1 MPSRSLSGR
10 KAPKPSLTPDDERL
24 VEAFL
29 EMLAAERGAA
39 ANTLD
44 SYLRDLSDCGRFLG
58 SRDSEL
64 ERAGSEDLRA
74 YVAALAA
81 AGRSPRTAA
90 RRLSAIR
97 QFYRFL
103 FAEDLRGDDPA
114 AGLDAPRRGRSLP
127 KLLSEAE
134 VDLLL
139 QTARERQGPEGVR
152 LLALLELLYATGL
165 RVSEL
170 VCLPLDAV
178 ARDPMVLIVRGKG
191 ARERLVPLSAP
202 SRAAVAQFLGVRE
215 RFLGGSRDSRW
226 LFPSRGAS
234 GHLTRHR
241 VGQLLKELACEAG
254 IDPARVSP
262 HVLRH
267 AFASHLLDHGADLR
281 SVQKMLGHADIST
294 TQIYT
299 HVLDERLKAL
309 VRDHHPLGRARSAP
323 ARKPVAAAKR
333 G

>member
-1 MPSRSLSGR
+1 
-10 KAPKPSLTPDDERL
+10 
-24 VEAFL
+24 
-29 EMLAAERGAA
+29 MLAAERGAA

-44 SYLRDLSDCGRFLG
+44 SYLRDLSDCARFLIG
-58 SRDSEL
+58 RDSDL
-64 ERAGSEDLRA
+64 ARATSEDLRA

-97 QFYRFL
+97 QVYRFL
-103 FAEDLRGDDPA
+103 FTEGLRGDDPA

-139 QTARERQGPEGVR
+139 QTVRERHSPEGVR
-152 LLALLELLYATGL
+152 LEALLELLYATGL

-178 ARDPMVLIVRGKG
+178 ARDPVVLIVRGKG
-191 ARERLVPLSAP
+191 ERERLVPLSEPA
-202 SRAAVAQFLGVRE
+202 RAAVADFLGVRE
-215 RFLGGSRDSRW
+215 RFLSGRKDSRW
-226 LFPSRGAS
+226 LFPSRGES

-241 VGQLLKELACEAG
+241 VGQLLKDLAREAG
-254 IDPARVSP
+254 IDPTRVSP

-267 AFASHLLDHGADLR
+267 AFATHLLDHGADLR

-309 VRDHHPLGRARSAP
+309 VRDHHPLGAGRAKDR
-323 ARKPVAAAKR
+323 
-333 G
+333 

>member
-1 MPSRSLSGR
+1 MPTRPLSGR
-10 KAPKPSLTPDDERL
+10 KAPKPSLMPDDERL
-24 VEAFL
+24 LEAFL

-58 SRDSEL
+58 GRAASL
-64 ERAGSEDLRA
+64 ESAESEDLRA
-74 YVAALAA
+74 YMAALAA

-103 FAEDLRGDDPA
+103 FTEGLRGDDPA

-191 ARERLVPLSAP
+191 ERERLVPLSEPA
-202 SRAAVAQFLGVRE
+202 RAVVAQFIGVRE

-299 HVLDERLKAL
+299 HVLDARLKAL
-309 VRDHHPLGRARSAP
+309 VRDHHPLGRAVSAR

>member
-1 MPSRSLSGR
+1 LPSSSRSDREASKPPLSP
-10 KAPKPSLTPDDERL
+10 ADERL
-24 VEAFL
+24 IEAFS
-29 EMLAAERGAA
+29 EMLSAERGAS
-39 ANTLD
+39 ANTLE
-44 SYLRDLSDCGRFLG
+44 SYQRDLGDCARFLG
-58 SRDSEL
+58 GRKVDL
-64 ERAGSEDLRA
+64 EGAGSDGLRA

-90 RRLSAIR
+90 RRLSALR

-103 FAEDLRGDDPA
+103 FTEGLRGDDPA
-114 AGLDAPRRGRSLP
+114 AGLDAPRRGRTLP

-139 QTARERQGPEGVR
+139 QAARERRGPDGRR
-152 LLALLELLYATGL
+152 LVALLELLYATGL

-178 ARDPMVLIVRGKG
+178 ARDPQVLIVRGKG
-191 ARERLVPLSAP
+191 ERERLVPLSQPA
-202 SRAAVAQFLGVRE
+202 RAAVVAFLEVRE
-215 RFLGGSRDSRW
+215 GFLSGGRESRW

-241 VGQLLKELACEAG
+241 VGQLLKDLALEAG

-309 VRDHHPLGRARSAP
+309 VRDHHPLGGNRPKGR
-323 ARKPVAAAKR
+323 
-333 G
+333 

>member
-1 MPSRSLSGR
+1 MPSHPLSDR
-10 KAPKPSLTPDDERL
+10 KAPKPSLTPADERL
-24 VEAFL
+24 LEAFL

-152 LLALLELLYATGL
+152 LLALLELLYATGM

-202 SRAAVAQFLGVRE
+202 ARAVVAQFIGVRE
-215 RFLGGSRDSRW
+215 RFLGGSTDSRW

-241 VGQLLKELACEAG
+241 VGQLLKELAREAG

-309 VRDHHPLGRARSAP
+309 VRDHHPLGRARSAR
-323 ARKPVAAAKR
+323 ARKPVATAKR